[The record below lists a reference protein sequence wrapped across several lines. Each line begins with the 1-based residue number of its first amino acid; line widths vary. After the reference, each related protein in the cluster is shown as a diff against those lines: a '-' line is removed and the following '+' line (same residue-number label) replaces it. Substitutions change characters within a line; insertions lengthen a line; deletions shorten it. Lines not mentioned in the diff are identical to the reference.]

1 MVKGKQTTQKTPTYL
16 FFLIGRPFF
25 IILLTA
31 CFLINSVHLNFKK
44 IPLESFWLP
53 FRFLGR
59 QIIKTISLLVKAINL
74 LILLSRKSFAYSKKK
89 TVLVYSRKKL
99 RFPFLLKPFHFLKK
113 VPFYLWLAFFCF
125 ASLAS
130 FSYWIVYDLPNPSQL
145 IERKQI
151 LSTKIYDRNGQ
162 LLYKIYRQQ
171 NRTLVD
177 LNEIPLSLIQATI
190 AIEDAEFYQ
199 HHGFS
204 LKGISRAA
212 LANLKEG
219 KSEGGST
226 ITQQLVKNTLLSP
239 EKTLRRKV
247 KEIVLAVLVERLFTK
262 DEILQ
267 MYFNEVPYGG
277 TAYGAEEAAQKYFGQ
292 SVKDLDLAQS
302 ALLAGLPAS
311 PTRCSPFGAHPELAK
326 ERQALVLKRM
336 YQEGFIGESE
346 KEETLNQELIFAPNK
361 NIIKAPHFVLWV
373 KELLVEKFG
382 QRTVEEGGLE
392 VLTSLDL
399 PLQEEAEEV
408 VKKEVEKISRLSV
421 SNGSAL
427 ITNPQTGEV
436 LAMVGS
442 KNYFD
447 TTIDGNVNITLRE
460 RQPGSTIKVINYAVA
475 LDNGFTPA
483 TIISD
488 TSITYQLPYSE
499 PYSPRNYD
507 NRFHGPIPLRVALAS
522 SYNVPAV
529 KVLAAFG
536 VERMVALGQ
545 KMGITSWD
553 NSSRFGLSLTLGG
566 GEIKMV
572 DLAVVYGTLANQ
584 GIKTELD
591 PLLLVKNANGKILHH
606 AQKTLAERQEK
617 VLDEKIAF
625 ILTDILKDNW
635 ARTPAFGPNSLL
647 KIGNHPNVAVKTGT
661 SQNLRDNWTIGYTLD
676 FLVTA
681 WVGNNDNTPMSRV
694 ASGVTGASPI
704 WNQITQLTLE
714 RITDQPFPVPE
725 GIKKVA
731 ICAQTGSQSCSNCP
745 TREEWFFQETRIPPC
760 TQAQIP
766 PSQARLSGE

>member
-1 MVKGKQTTQKTPTYL
+1 MVKGKQIVPKTPTYL
-16 FFLIGRPFF
+16 LFLIGRPFF
-25 IILLTA
+25 LILLTVSSLA
-31 CFLINSVHLNFKK
+31 GPVYLGAQK
-44 IPLESFWLP
+44 ISFDFFWLP
-53 FRFLGR
+53 FRFLGQ
-59 QIIKTISLLVKAINL
+59 QIIKVVSLLIKIISLLVL
-74 LILLSRKSFAYSKKK
+74 FFRKSFIFSKKRV
-89 TVLVYSRKKL
+89 VLVYPQRRL
-99 RFPFLLKPFHFLKK
+99 RFSFLFKPFCVFKK
-113 VPFYLWLAFFCF
+113 VPVYLWLVFFCLI
-125 ASLAS
+125 SLGG
-130 FSYWIVYDLPNPSQL
+130 FSYWIVYDLPDPSQL
-145 IERKQI
+145 IERRQI
-151 LSTKIYDRNGQ
+151 LSTKIYDRNNQ

-177 LNEIPLSLIQATI
+177 LDEIPLSLIQATV

-247 KEIVLAVLVERLFTK
+247 KEIILAVLVERLFTK

-277 TAYGAEEAAQKYFGQ
+277 TAYGAEEAAQKYFGK
-292 SVKDLDLAQS
+292 SVQDLDLAQS

-311 PTRCSPFGAHPELAK
+311 PTRYSPFGAHPELAK
-326 ERQALVLKRM
+326 ERQALVLRRM
-336 YQEGFIGESE
+336 YQESFIGKSE
-346 KEETLNQELIFAPNK
+346 EEKALNQEMVFAPNK

-373 KELLVEKFG
+373 KELLVEEFG
-382 QRTVEEGGLE
+382 QRMVEEGGLE

-408 VKKEVEKISRLSV
+408 VSREVEKIGRLNV

-436 LAMVGS
+436 FAMVGS

-447 TTIDGNVNITLRE
+447 TNIDGNVNITLRE
-460 RQPGSTIKVINYAVA
+460 RQPGSTIKIINYAVA
-475 LDNGFTPA
+475 LSNGFSPA

-488 TSITYQLPYSE
+488 TPITYQLPYSE
-499 PYSPRNYD
+499 SYSPRNYD
-507 NRFHGPIPLRVALAS
+507 DRFHGSIPLRVALAS

-536 VERMVALGQ
+536 VERMVEMGQ
-545 KMGITSWD
+545 KMGISNWD
-553 NSSRFGLSLTLGG
+553 DPSRFGLSLTLGG

-572 DLAVVYGTLANQ
+572 DLAVAYGTLANQ
-584 GIKTELD
+584 GVKTELD

-606 AQKTLAERQEK
+606 TQKTLVERQEK

-625 ILTDILKDNW
+625 MLTDILKDNW

-647 KIGNHPNVAVKTGT
+647 NIDGHPNVAVKTGT
-661 SQNLRDNWTIGYTLD
+661 TQNLRDNWTIGYTTD
-676 FLVTA
+676 FLVAA
-681 WVGNNDNTPMSRV
+681 WVGNNDNAPMSRV

-704 WNQITQLTLE
+704 WNQITRLTLE
-714 RITDQPFPVPE
+714 KIPDQPFPIPE

-731 ICAQTGSQSCSNCP
+731 ICAQNGTLPCSNCL
-745 TREEWFFQETRIPPC
+745 TKEEWFFQETQIPPC
-760 TQAQIP
+760 AQAQIP
-766 PSQARLSGE
+766 SSQEDKKDL